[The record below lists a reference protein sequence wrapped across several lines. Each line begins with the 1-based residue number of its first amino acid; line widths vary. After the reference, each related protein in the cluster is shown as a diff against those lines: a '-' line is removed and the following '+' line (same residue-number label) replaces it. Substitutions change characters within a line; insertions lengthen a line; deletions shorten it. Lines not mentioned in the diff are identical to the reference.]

1 MISAVQQLSTGRAA
15 APDFPICL
23 LTYSLSTDK
32 HSAYTLTTMFDM
44 IESMGPI
51 AWLMVFCAGAALA
64 VVAERL
70 FYFHRVN
77 INSEDFLR
85 GLSSLLR
92 SGQYNEALHE
102 VRLLPGPMAR
112 VVEAVL
118 SRPALTRNELRD
130 IALEAAE
137 LEVFRVERYIR
148 SLLACTTVLP
158 LLGIL
163 GTVVALVEFYEQPG
177 ITDGAASAPEVAET
191 LSRALLISAMGIALS
206 IPSYL
211 FYTYLVAR
219 ARKTINNI
227 ERAGLECVHIICD
240 ARERANEEKTAAT
253 RRPTEGCRSGMCRV
267 ESAPAEPPTA
277 DEPTAPAEPEPQP

>member
-1 MISAVQQLSTGRAA
+1 
-15 APDFPICL
+15 
-23 LTYSLSTDK
+23 
-32 HSAYTLTTMFDM
+32 MFDL
-44 IESMGPI
+44 IETMGSV
-51 AWLMVFCAGAALA
+51 AWLMIICAAVALT

-77 INSEDFLR
+77 INAEDFLR

-118 SRPALTRNELRD
+118 SRPRLKRSELRD

-137 LEVFRVERYIR
+137 LEVFRVERHVR
-148 SLLACTTVLP
+148 SLLSCTTVLP

-163 GTVVALVEFYEQPG
+163 GTVLALVEFYDQPG
-177 ITDGAASAPEVAET
+177 ITDGAAAMPEVAAT
-191 LSRALLISAMGIALS
+191 LSRALMLSAMGIALA
-206 IPSYL
+206 IPCYL
-211 FYTYLVAR
+211 FYSYLVAR
-219 ARKTINNI
+219 ARKTVNNI

-240 ARERANEEKTAAT
+240 AREREAEAAAAAPARGTCRSGQCRMEAPAPAGEPAAEEKTEEA
-253 RRPTEGCRSGMCRV
+253 
-267 ESAPAEPPTA
+267 
-277 DEPTAPAEPEPQP
+277 

>member
-1 MISAVQQLSTGRAA
+1 
-15 APDFPICL
+15 
-23 LTYSLSTDK
+23 
-32 HSAYTLTTMFDM
+32 MFDL
-44 IESMGPI
+44 IDSMGPI
-51 AWLMVFCAGAALA
+51 AWLMVICAVAALA

-118 SRPALTRNELRD
+118 SRPKLTRNELRD

-148 SLLACTTVLP
+148 SLLACTTLMP

-163 GTVVALVEFYEQPG
+163 GTVVTLVQFYEQPG
-177 ITDGAASAPEVAET
+177 ITDGAAAMPEVSET
-191 LSRALLISAMGIALS
+191 LVRALQLSAMGISLA

-219 ARKTINNI
+219 ARATINNI

-240 ARERANEEKTAAT
+240 AREREAEKAPVPAKTT
-253 RRPTEGCRSGMCRV
+253 GCRSGMCSMEKAEPAPE
-267 ESAPAEPPTA
+267 ESAEKAAE
-277 DEPTAPAEPEPQP
+277 AEPEKQAE